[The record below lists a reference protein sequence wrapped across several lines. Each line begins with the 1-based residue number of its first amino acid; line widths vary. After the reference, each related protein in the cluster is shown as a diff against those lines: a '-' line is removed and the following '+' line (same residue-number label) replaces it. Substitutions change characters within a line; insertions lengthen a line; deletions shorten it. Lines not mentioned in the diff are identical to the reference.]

1 MFKPKKLSMEEQ
13 LKEFRMGARR
23 TMRRINR
30 EVDGL
35 NRKEIELKKKIKDYI
50 KNNEQQ
56 VAVNVARD
64 LIRNRHAIIKFHNI
78 TAQLDS
84 IVTKVSLMKAE
95 HGVFEALKLS
105 GAMMKNFN
113 DSINLNQL
121 NMIMNQFNMQEQ
133 ATEMKSEI
141 IDDIMDSGT
150 EAEVDDA
157 IANEMIGLFGEMK
170 IEIDDKMHGYITGN
184 EILTAV

>member
-1 MFKPKKLSMEEQ
+1 MFKPKKVSMDEK
-13 LKEFRMGARR
+13 LKEFRLNTRR

-35 NRKEIELKKKIKDYI
+35 NRKELELKKKIREYI

-64 LIRNRHAIIKFHNI
+64 LIRNRHAIVKFHNI
-78 TAQLDS
+78 IAQLDS
-84 IVTKVSLMKAE
+84 IITKVSLMKAE

-105 GAMMKNFN
+105 GSMMKSFN

-121 NMIMNQFNMQEQ
+121 GAIMDQFNMQEQ
-133 ATEMKSEI
+133 ATELKSDM
-141 IDDIMDSGT
+141 IDGIMDSGT
-150 EAEVDDA
+150 EAEVDNE
-157 IANEMIGLFGEMK
+157 IASEMVGLFGEMK
-170 IEIDDKMHGYITGN
+170 IEIDDKIHSYITGN